1 MNFETI
7 KLDKVMIDCR
17 DLDLLSSFYASLLG
31 WTKGYVTD
39 EVVIIGS
46 PGSNVDIGFQKNPDY
61 VPPVWPD
68 KESEQQ
74 MMMHL
79 DFSVENRDEMR
90 QWVDY
95 AISLGA
101 RKAEPQFSDM
111 WTVMLDPEC
120 HPFCIEPRNPD

>member
-17 DLDLLSSFYASLLG
+17 ELDLLSSFYASLLG
-31 WTKGYVTD
+31 WEKGYVTD

-61 VPPVWPD
+61 VRPAWPD

-111 WTVMLDPEC
+111 WTVMLDPEG